1 VCRGNATNLPF
12 WNVLQLIKNFKFLCL
27 FEIWLFLTRFGF
39 FQDMVWLFFSRDVW
53 QPWFQTKDWPGLD
66 TQNNRKKST
75 RSRPAI
81 KCFRTSIKKTQ
92 QRLAAKGNLHAY
104 MACQRQMIPVQVAI
118 EYLIVGGEARQAEV
132 ASNAKVFDDGL
143 AQNFQMFDEPHLVSL
158 ARVVHVALDSATENV
173 RGHLR

>member
-1 VCRGNATNLPF
+1 
-12 WNVLQLIKNFKFLCL
+12 
-27 FEIWLFLTRFGF
+27 
-39 FQDMVWLFFSRDVW
+39 MVWLFFSRDVW

-173 RGHLR
+173 RGHLRSSWKRARSWFRWECLQNARTSRFNCSG